1 LARRRRGP
9 FSEIIELGSAHRF
22 IAGGKER
29 KKEGCIMG
37 KLMIEIPQKNSGE
50 YVVTQAQDGIDL
62 LNWIKERHFSS
73 VPKKSKKPLEAIGLW
88 KGRYDDQ
95 VSSEDIQKNWRVETW
110 KRS

>member
-1 LARRRRGP
+1 
-9 FSEIIELGSAHRF
+9 
-22 IAGGKER
+22 
-29 KKEGCIMG
+29 MG

-62 LNWIKERHFSS
+62 LKWIEQRHLTSS
-73 VPKKSKKPLEAIGLW
+73 PKKRKKPLEAIGLW